1 MLGSTV
7 AATDAAAVFAVLRG
21 STLRRRLARTL
32 EGESGVND
40 PVAILLVIGCI
51 EAIKHDDYGAAR
63 RALARGLASSRSAR
77 RSGSRSARSA

>member
-21 STLRRRLARTL
+21 STLRRRIARTL

-40 PVAILLVIGCI
+40 PVAVLLVLGCI
-51 EAIKHDDYGAAR
+51 EAIQHADFGIAR
-63 RALARGLASSRSAR
+63 RALARRRASSRSAPP
-77 RSGSRSARSA
+77 SGSPSARSA